1 MSIEAMKQAL
11 EALEDARLHIF
22 LGDKKGVEANIR
34 ANYAYESLR
43 QAIAEAELEE
53 RRKLLPRCFADYQ
66 PNHAVYRSCEWCA
79 VKTECQ
85 TGDGIENLH
94 KM

>member
-1 MSIEAMKQAL
+1 MEAGRLAWIEYDSSLVKQAITS
-11 EALEDARLHIF
+11 LH
-22 LGDKKGVEANIR
+22 
-34 ANYAYESLR
+34 

-53 RRKLLPRCFADYQ
+53 KRKLLPRCFADYQ
-66 PNHAVYRSCEWCA
+66 PNHAGYRSCEWCA